1 MTVNSAE
8 KFLSYDSINPAFS
21 PPPRSVLGTPDFMTR
36 RVRTAES
43 GVHFTNTVWFSF
55 AWLLTW
61 EKTPYKQ
68 LSSPLNI
75 LLTQMTHFL
84 LSALVFSTA
93 LTCQEPEILHGFRE
107 RKCIITGLNLLLW
120 EQHFQSPERT
130 WEFGMKSPLFHS
142 VHPPAVSSRML
153 WIRLY

>member
-36 RVRTAES
+36 RVWTAES

-61 EKTPYKQ
+61 EKTPCKWFP
-68 LSSPLNI
+68 LPLNF
-75 LLTQMTHFL
+75 LLTQMIYFL
-84 LSALVFSTA
+84 VSALVSPQLWHARNQIT
-93 LTCQEPEILHGFRE
+93 LHGFRKK
-107 RKCIITGLNLLLW
+107 KCVTTGLNLLLW

-130 WEFGMKSPLFHS
+130 WEFGMISPVFHS

-153 WIRLY
+153 WIRLH